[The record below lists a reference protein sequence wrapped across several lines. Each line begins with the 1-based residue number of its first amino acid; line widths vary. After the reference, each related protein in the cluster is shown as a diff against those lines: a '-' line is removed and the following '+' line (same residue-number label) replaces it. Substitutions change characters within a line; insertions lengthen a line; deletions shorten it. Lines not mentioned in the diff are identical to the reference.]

1 MNGEAYEQAHLCGC
15 GESIGDGTSIARF
28 LAVNYKESLGRLD
41 WIGKAPCIGLLSPVH
56 FVPSGLGCAQKIKAG
71 NEVKT

>member
-1 MNGEAYEQAHLCGC
+1 MNGEAYEQAHVCEYGKN
-15 GESIGDGTSIARF
+15 IGDRTSIARF
-28 LAVNYKESLGRLD
+28 LAVKEPLRMWD

-71 NEVKT
+71 NEVVT